1 MPVNVPANK
10 NFLSPVGYKLEIP
23 RAPNFNYF
31 IQSVSFPGII
41 LDKVE
46 APTPFRP
53 LNLPAEHIQYDD
65 LIITFK
71 IDEDLKGYFELLDW
85 MKSLGRPESGEQARP
100 LYNKE
105 PGDGEGI
112 YSQVSLVL
120 LNSSMQPNIE
130 FTFKDVLP
138 LRLSGFDLES
148 NVNDIEYITARI
160 TLSFRDFDYN
170 YLT

>member
-31 IQSVSFPGII
+31 IQSVDFPTIS
-41 LDKVE
+41 LQKVE

-53 LNLPAEHIQYDD
+53 LNLPADHIQYDD
-65 LIITFK
+65 IDIVFK
-71 IDEDLKGYFELLDW
+71 LDEDLKGYFELYEW
-85 MKSLGRPESGEQARP
+85 MKALGRPESGEQAKA
-100 LYNKE
+100 LYKKN

-112 YSQVSLVL
+112 YSQVSLIVL
-120 LNSSMQPNIE
+120 SSNMQPNIE
-130 FTFKDVLP
+130 FVFKDVLP
-138 LRLSGFDLES
+138 VRLSGFTLES
-148 NVNDIEYITARI
+148 NVNDIEYITARL
-160 TLSFRDFDYN
+160 TLSFRDFSYD